1 MEEEAA
7 AATQRD
13 QSTDTET
20 VIIPPDLDPPSSCSD
35 EPNSTEPKFNLN
47 QSEIFKALEIVER
60 DALAI
65 AYSFTSLFSSLL
77 LALSEVIFDSSSS
90 NFLSGAREKNG
101 SEVFFIFFE
110 NCRLLVHQ

>member
-20 VIIPPDLDPPSSCSD
+20 VIIQPDLDPPSSCSD

-77 LALSEVIFDSSSS
+77 LALSEAASTSVDHMQCFGDAAGRLQESVLDAATNVRFD
-90 NFLSGAREKNG
+90 
-101 SEVFFIFFE
+101 
-110 NCRLLVHQ
+110 

>member
-20 VIIPPDLDPPSSCSD
+20 LIIQPDLDPPSSCSD
-35 EPNSTEPKFNLN
+35 EPDSTERKFNLN

-90 NFLSGAREKNG
+90 NFQSGAVKRM
-101 SEVFFIFFE
+101 EVKYFFFFE
-110 NCRLLVHQ
+110 NWRLLVHQ